1 MFNLNNYLGLGRHND
16 KSSAAALFA
25 PEDAVSLSDLRPGQ
39 VGYVQEI
46 RTNGLLRRRMLDLG
60 FVPGA
65 EVSVALESPA
75 GDPTVYRVRGTSIAL
90 RRADAAHIRVARH
103 QEEAAAVAPASDG
116 CSQGCSYCPVRPE
129 VPQRANVSGK
139 EFVVALAG
147 NPNTGKST
155 VFNALTGLRQ
165 HVGNWPGKTVARAEG
180 KWIYAGGSF
189 KLVDLP
195 GTYSLLS
202 TSTDEEIARDFL
214 LFSQPDCTVA
224 VVDATCLERNLN
236 LVFQIL
242 EITDR
247 VVVCVNLM
255 DEAARKGITVDIKA
269 LETTLGVPVVGT
281 AARSGRGLDQ
291 LKERI
296 LDIASGAI
304 ETEPYRVPYEPELQR
319 AIDSIL
325 PYVRRALPDVP
336 NERWIAMRLIDGG
349 DARLRERV
357 LDGSLNV
364 RETTRKPVR
373 TRAKQLETAGQG
385 TA

>member
-1 MFNLNNYLGLGRHND
+1 MPHLSNWLRLRRSPAQEHRSANSAPLLCDLPPD
-16 KSSAAALFA
+16 K
-25 PEDAVSLSDLRPGQ
+25 
-39 VGYVQEI
+39 VGYVQQI
-46 RTNGLLRRRMLDLG
+46 QTNGLLRRRLLDLG

-65 EVSVALESPA
+65 EVQVSLQSPA

-90 RRADAAHIRVARH
+90 RRADAAYIHITY
-103 QEEAAAVAPASDG
+103 QPEAAETFKPADDG
-116 CSQGCSYCPVRPE
+116 CRQGCSYCPVHPEASRP
-129 VPQRANVSGK
+129 PNVTAK

-180 KWIYAGGSF
+180 TWNYAGGSF

-242 EITDR
+242 EITDG

-255 DEAARKGITVDIKA
+255 DEAAREGISVDIAA
-269 LETTLGVPVVGT
+269 LEATLGVPVVGT
-281 AARSGRGLDQ
+281 AARSGRGLDL
-291 LKERI
+291 LKKSI
-296 LDIASGAI
+296 LDVASGAI
-304 ETEPYRVPYEPELQR
+304 ETQPFRVPYEPSLQR
-319 AIDSIL
+319 AIDDLL
-325 PYVRRALPDVP
+325 PYVRRALPEVP

-349 DARLRERV
+349 DTRLRERI
-357 LDGSLNV
+357 LDGSLNL
-364 RETTRKPVR
+364 REPTRKPVQSR
-373 TRAKQLETAGQG
+373 TKRLTIAGQETA
-385 TA
+385 